1 MPASILLGRVQVSCC
16 PAQTTAAH
24 LRSAEDLDRE
34 DERVTLFDP
43 SAGLTVGVAVSRGH
57 CDSDG
62 GPDLLSCNGFLKTCH
77 DTAERELSRSAPT
90 VAAVEYSAVTP
101 IDSHITD

>member
-43 SAGLTVGVAVSRGH
+43 SAGLTVGAAVRGGH
-57 CDSDG
+57 GATDG
-62 GPDLLSCNGFLKTCH
+62 VPGLVSCSGFLKSCH

-90 VAAVEYSAVTP
+90 VAAVEYSAV
-101 IDSHITD
+101 